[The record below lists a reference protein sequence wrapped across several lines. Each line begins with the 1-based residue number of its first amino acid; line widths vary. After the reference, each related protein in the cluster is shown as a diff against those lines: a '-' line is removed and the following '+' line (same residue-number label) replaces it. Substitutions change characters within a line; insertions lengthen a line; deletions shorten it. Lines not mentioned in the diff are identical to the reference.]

1 MKIPYQ
7 LVSMAVILRDYV
19 DEEVLKYQNKEHE
32 LLTDIADGIYNVYT
46 DPESMKDEYR
56 DLYHKYGEDYFNLV
70 IDDAHAIDSQ
80 CTSDDKV
87 YELAEDYFDRLG
99 ENINASTKVTAT
111 EDNSYAH
118 NLVKISRKDAKYA
131 LANLNKSKKTLGLYG
146 VPGDKGYYVSE
157 FEEATPGF
165 MWASDSGLQILDDAD
180 IPYTRIEQ
188 YKVESSKKIKAS
200 DNLSSYSEDYYD
212 FDDFVMDL
220 GDRLAE
226 RKISRADADREI
238 KKFCRDHRTCDYRTL
253 HNIVYE
259 NAAGKVDAEN
269 DRLRKQIKDRA
280 VKASDNPFYDKLSAK
295 DKRFANQVK
304 EDVGV
309 ITLKG
314 KVGKYDT
321 YLTIDMWYGDKFE
334 PMKYGADASFY
345 GNDGEYRGNI
355 YNDAGEII
363 GDYTSDDSTLI
374 SKNFQ
379 IDWGD

>member
-32 LLTDIADGIYNVYT
+32 LLTDIADSIYNVYT

-99 ENINASTKVTAT
+99 EDINASTKVTA
-111 EDNSYAH
+111 
-118 NLVKISRKDAKYA
+118 
-131 LANLNKSKKTLGLYG
+131 
-146 VPGDKGYYVSE
+146 
-157 FEEATPGF
+157 
-165 MWASDSGLQILDDAD
+165 
-180 IPYTRIEQ
+180 
-188 YKVESSKKIKAS
+188 
-200 DNLSSYSEDYYD
+200 SYSEDYYD

-345 GNDGEYRGNI
+345 GNDGEYHGNI

>member
-7 LVSMAVILRDYV
+7 LVSMAAMLRDFFALNSDDY
-19 DEEVLKYQNKEHE
+19 LNKEHQM
-32 LLTDIADGIYNVYT
+32 LTDIADYLYNSA
-46 DPESMKDEYR
+46 DGAFSDHPEDNLLPEFKVIFDN
-56 DLYHKYGEDYFNLV
+56 YGADYFKQV
-70 IDDAHAIDSQ
+70 TDDMYAIDSQ
-80 CTSDDKV
+80 VTSTAKAD
-87 YELAEDYFDRLG
+87 ELYEDYQDRLKSG
-99 ENINASTKVTAT
+99 VMASTRVTA
-111 EDNSYAH
+111 
-118 NLVKISRKDAKYA
+118 
-131 LANLNKSKKTLGLYG
+131 
-146 VPGDKGYYVSE
+146 
-157 FEEATPGF
+157 
-165 MWASDSGLQILDDAD
+165 
-180 IPYTRIEQ
+180 
-188 YKVESSKKIKAS
+188 
-200 DNLSSYSEDYYD
+200 SYSEDYYD

-295 DKRFANQVK
+295 DKKFANQVK

-345 GNDGEYRGNI
+345 GNDGEYHGNI
-355 YNDAGEII
+355 YNDVGEII

>member
-7 LVSMAVILRDYV
+7 LVSMAAILRDYA
-19 DEEVLKYQNKEHE
+19 DMSKWYKDDTHE
-32 LLTDIADGIYNVYT
+32 KLVDIADSLYNAGIR
-46 DPESMKDEYR
+46 PEDFLPEYKE
-56 DLYHKYGEDYFNLV
+56 LYDQYGEKFWGLV
-70 IDDAHAIDSQ
+70 RKDMSAIDSQ
-80 CTSDDKV
+80 LTTDDKV
-87 YELAEDYFDRLG
+87 QELADDYVDRFK
-99 ENINASTKVTAT
+99 NINASTKVTAADYNPHLIKVSPEDKKYILDRLNRSSKT
-111 EDNSYAH
+111 SDEFDNSYY
-118 NLVKISRKDAKYA
+118 KFD
-131 LANLNKSKKTLGLYG
+131 
-146 VPGDKGYYVSE
+146 
-157 FEEATPGF
+157 F
-165 MWASDSGLQILDDAD
+165 MPTYSGSGLWSSDAGLDILDESG
-180 IPYTRIEQ
+180 IEYELVQ
-188 YKVESSKKIKAS
+188 KNIDSATNVTA
-200 DNLSSYSEDYYD
+200 SYSEDYYD

-259 NAAGKVDAEN
+259 NASGKVEAEN
-269 DRLRKQIKDRA
+269 DRLRNRIKDMRNKS

-295 DKRFANQVK
+295 DKRFVDQTKKA
-304 EDVGV
+304 VGV

-321 YLTIDMWYGDKFE
+321 TLTIDMWYGDKFV
-334 PMKYGADASFY
+334 PKKYGADAQYY

-355 YNDAGEII
+355 YDETGKAI
-363 GDYTSDDSTLI
+363 GDYTSDDSSLI